1 MVEMHLT
8 TIRVQLPDNTP
19 VVLLQERGGKR
30 VLPILIGHPE
40 ANAIAFALQGVE
52 TPRPMTHDLI
62 RDLLSSLGAEVDYVI
77 ITDLIDKTYFAEI
90 HMRLGER
97 TFVVSSRPSDAMAI
111 AVRVKAPIYADDD
124 LLDAEG
130 QVVEAPEDEDT
141 NEEPEEVIRE
151 FQSFIEGVKPEDFAS

>member
-1 MVEMHLT
+1 MVEMHLA

-19 VVLLQERGGKR
+19 VVLLQERGGRR

-62 RDLLSSLGAEVDYVI
+62 RDLLSTLGAEVDHVV

-90 HMRLGER
+90 HLRIGER

-130 QVVEAPEDEDT
+130 QVMEEPEET
-141 NEEPEEVIRE
+141 SEEPEEVIRE

>member
-62 RDLLSSLGAEVDYVI
+62 RDLLTSLGAEVDYVI

-90 HMRLGER
+90 HLRLGER

-130 QVVEAPEDEDT
+130 QVVEEPDEDDA
-141 NEEPEEVIRE
+141 EEPEEVIRE

>member
-30 VLPILIGHPE
+30 ILPILIGHPE

-62 RDLLSSLGAEVDYVI
+62 RDLLTSLGAEVDYVI

-90 HMRLGER
+90 HLRLGER

-130 QVVEAPEDEDT
+130 QVVEEPDEGDS
-141 NEEPEEVIRE
+141 EEPEEVIRE

>member
-19 VVLLQERGGKR
+19 VVLLQERGGRR

-62 RDLLSSLGAEVDYVI
+62 RDLLTTLSAEVDYVI
-77 ITDLIDKTYFAEI
+77 ITDLIDRTYFAEI
-90 HMRLGER
+90 HLRVGER

-130 QVVEAPEDEDT
+130 QVVEEPEEET
-141 NEEPEEVIRE
+141 EEPEEVIKE

>member
-62 RDLLSSLGAEVDYVI
+62 RDLLTSLGAEVDYVI

-90 HMRLGER
+90 HLRLGER

-130 QVVEAPEDEDT
+130 QVVEEPGEDDS
-141 NEEPEEVIRE
+141 EEPEEVIRE